1 MDAETSASLFNVT
14 LSKYDI
20 SIMEQNITTAQTV
33 YRSSIVCIGIFL
45 NCVVLIVVSLSR
57 QLHYPRHIFWAAV
70 SICECVLLFDC
81 GIELVA
87 VHNRDYLACLF
98 VVLLYPSDYSV
109 LLICLALAAFDRYI
123 SIVRYEWYKDNVTN
137 RGVIILISIVVSV
150 AIVIFTSPFWTGYK
164 SIYNYSCNFVVIFW
178 ASTWNLFLS
187 IVCVIL
193 HCMIFIETKSFIR
206 QYVPKYRREPVAV
219 KFVANSSIR
228 QSSCA
233 GNFKIELKS
242 IKVKILDFSFI

>member
-1 MDAETSASLFNVT
+1 MRMRSGFHFIGKKGTRDRTKWTRNFSALYLVGYLRMDAEISVLSNITMM
-14 LSKYDI
+14 SKYDVP
-20 SIMEQNITTAQTV
+20 IMEQNITTAQTV

-123 SIVRYEWYKDNVTN
+123 SIVRYEWYN
-137 RGVIILISIVVSV
+137 
-150 AIVIFTSPFWTGYK
+150 
-164 SIYNYSCNFVVIFW
+164 
-178 ASTWNLFLS
+178 
-187 IVCVIL
+187 
-193 HCMIFIETKSFIR
+193 
-206 QYVPKYRREPVAV
+206 
-219 KFVANSSIR
+219 
-228 QSSCA
+228 
-233 GNFKIELKS
+233 
-242 IKVKILDFSFI
+242 